1 MTIDVDGYDAAM
13 AKQRA
18 LAKAASQFKSG
29 GADKLDLESFGFTKT
44 TDFTGYEQ
52 LNDRATVTA
61 LFVDGKSVDSIAVG
75 QEALIVLDHTPFY
88 AESGGQVGDV
98 GQLSSVDA
106 LTEINDTFKQGSIFI
121 HRGQVS
127 EGTAIAA
134 KVDAMVSPQA
144 RQATAINHS
153 ATHLLH
159 AALRQV
165 LGDHVT
171 QKGSLV
177 DAERLRFD
185 FSHPEAMSDQQLTQ
199 VSNLVNQQIRD
210 NSLVESQVT
219 DMASAQKSGAMALF
233 GEKYGAAVRVL
244 TMGSDRFS
252 VELCG
257 GTHVRRTGDIG
268 LFLITAES
276 SIASGVR
283 RVEAVTGEQ
292 ALSFIAEA
300 DHRAKHAASL
310 LKTNPQEMPTKVQ
323 QLLDQQKA
331 LEKKLLQLQQK
342 LANTVGS
349 DLLSQAE
356 DRNGVKIL
364 AEVLDGV
371 DPKSLRDTVDKLK
384 QKMGSAVV
392 IPATPNGDKIALVA
406 GVTQDL
412 VKAVKL
418 AIL

>member
-1 MTIDVDGYDAAM
+1 MY
-13 AKQRA
+13 KRQ
-18 LAKAASQFKSG
+18 
-29 GADKLDLESFGFTKT
+29 
-44 TDFTGYEQ
+44 
-52 LNDRATVTA
+52 
-61 LFVDGKSVDSIAVG
+61 IAVG

-106 LTEINDTFKQGSIFI
+106 RVEINDTFKQGSIFI

-127 EGTAIAA
+127 EGTLRLAA
-134 KVDAMVSPQA
+134 KVDALVTPQS
-144 RQATAINHS
+144 RQATALNHS

-185 FSHPEAMSDQQLTQ
+185 FSHPEAMSDQQLAQ
-199 VSNLVNQQIRD
+199 VVNLVNQQIRD
-210 NSLVESQVT
+210 NSSVESQLT

-233 GEKYGAAVRVL
+233 GEKYGDEVRVL

-276 SIASGVR
+276 GIASGVR
-283 RVEAVTGEQ
+283 RIEAVTGEQ
-292 ALSFIAEA
+292 ALSYIAEA

-310 LKTNPQEMPTKVQ
+310 LKTNPQDMPTKVQ

-342 LANTVGS
+342 LASSVGS
-349 DLLSQAE
+349 DLASQAI

-364 AEVLDGV
+364 AEVLDGLF
-371 DPKSLRDTVDKLK
+371 DRLHR
-384 QKMGSAVV
+384 GHR
-392 IPATPNGDKIALVA
+392 
-406 GVTQDL
+406 GVGVLPVSYTHL
-412 VKAVKL
+412 TLPTKA
-418 AIL
+418 